1 MRRLVGLTLLVLL
14 AWVPPVHAQLVVFDP
29 PNFGEQIIHT
39 GQNLLSLINQAL
51 ELLPLD
57 VIIIIDTISTDIQ
70 TLNTIIVEASQIGM
84 DVASLEAQLN
94 SLLDLNLAPATSSE
108 LAVRMA
114 EIRAL
119 VWRARAYAMRV
130 NTLIQTFQNTLR
142 HIDMLISSIADLAGN
157 KQNLQTLNQ
166 KAATLNYVQIVQAT
180 TTATASQAEQLDKAK
195 ELLIHESWLR
205 IKQNVMAGY

>member
-94 SLLDLNLAPATSSE
+94 SLLNLNLAPATSSE

-119 VWRARAYAMRV
+119 VWRARAYATRV

-142 HIDMLISSIADLAGN
+142 HIDILISSIADLAKN

-205 IKQNVMAGY
+205 IKQNVMARY

>member
-130 NTLIQTFQNTLR
+130 NTLIQIFQNTLR

>member
-70 TLNTIIVEASQIGM
+70 TLNTIFVEASQIGM

>member
-205 IKQNVMAGY
+205 IKQNVMARY